1 MMSEKINIPSD
12 LVKTFKTY
20 HDTWRR
26 VEPILSRVFVN
37 ERLGI
42 LYNVMKLVSCKPLYL
57 CEHGIARC
65 VEFSLGGCTVYVDL
79 PASPEYIPPDVA
91 NEIEKLPR
99 IVGRP
104 WDQGVVLDTG
114 FGAYVHII
122 GVNSPYGYESE
133 IVEGEGIRAK
143 QFVYT
148 IRVIET
154 NNSGFRLNIS
164 IRSLTS
170 PTEFRASLQLFTKN
184 DTLVYQFVPD
194 QPKDI
199 KKVALLA
206 ITDFFSKNKEEMKNA
221 LKCGTELLTK
231 LELPSTIYLLY

>member
-1 MMSEKINIPSD
+1 MSEKINIPSD
-12 LVKTFKTY
+12 LVKVFKAY

-26 VEPILSRVFVN
+26 VDPIISRVYTI
-37 ERLGI
+37 ERLGM
-42 LYNVMKLVSCKPLYL
+42 LYSVMKLVSYKPLYL
-57 CEHGIARC
+57 CERGIARC

-79 PASPEYIPPDVA
+79 PASPKYIPPDVA

-99 IVGRP
+99 IIGRP

-122 GVNSPYGYESE
+122 GVNSLYGYESE
-133 IVEGEGIRAK
+133 IVEGKGIRSKRFIYA
-143 QFVYT
+143 

-154 NNSGFRLNIS
+154 NNSGFRLNIF
-164 IRSLTS
+164 IRPLTS
-170 PTEFRASLQLFTKN
+170 PTQFATSLQFFTKN

-194 QPKDI
+194 QPEDA

-206 ITDFFSKNKEEMKNA
+206 ITDFLNKNKEEMKNA
-221 LKCGTELLTK
+221 LKCGTEFLAK

>member
-1 MMSEKINIPSD
+1 MSEKINIPSD
-12 LVKTFKTY
+12 LVKVFKAY

-26 VEPILSRVFVN
+26 VDPIVSRTYTI

-42 LYNVMKLVSCKPLYL
+42 LYKVMKLMSYKPLYL
-57 CEHGIARC
+57 CERSIARC

-79 PASPEYIPPDVA
+79 PTSPEYITPDVA

-122 GVNSPYGYESE
+122 GVNSLYGYESE

-143 QFVYT
+143 QFAYT

-154 NNSGFRLNIS
+154 NNSGFRTNIF

-170 PTEFRASLQLFTKN
+170 PTEFRASLQLFIKN

-199 KKVALLA
+199 KKVAPLA
-206 ITDFFSKNKEEMKNA
+206 ITDFLSKNKEEMKNA

>member
-12 LVKTFKTY
+12 LVKVFKAY

-26 VEPILSRVFVN
+26 VDPIISRVYTI
-37 ERLGI
+37 ERLGM
-42 LYNVMKLVSCKPLYL
+42 LYNVMKIVGYKPSYL

-79 PASPEYIPPDVA
+79 PASPEYIPPGVET
-91 NEIEKLPR
+91 EIEKLPR

-133 IVEGEGIRAK
+133 IVEGKGIRVKRFA
-143 QFVYT
+143 Y
-148 IRVIET
+148 IISVIKT
-154 NNSGFRLNIS
+154 NDSGFRANIF
-164 IRSLTS
+164 IESLTS
-170 PTEFRASLQLFTKN
+170 PTEFRAPLQLLIK
-184 DTLVYQFVPD
+184 DDALACQFAPN
-194 QPKDI
+194 QPEDA

-206 ITDFFSKNKEEMKNA
+206 ITDFLSKNKEEMKNA
-221 LKCGTELLTK
+221 LKCGTELLAK

>member
-1 MMSEKINIPSD
+1 MSEKINIPSD
-12 LVKTFKTY
+12 LVKLFKTY
-20 HDTWRR
+20 HDTWRK
-26 VEPILSRVFVN
+26 VEPIVSRVFDI
-37 ERLGI
+37 ERLGM
-42 LYNVMKLVSCKPLYL
+42 LYSVMKLMGYKPLYL
-57 CEHGIARC
+57 CERGIARC

-114 FGAYVHII
+114 FGTYIHII
-122 GVNSPYGYESE
+122 GINSPHGYESK

-143 QFVYT
+143 QFAYT

-154 NNSGFRLNIS
+154 NNTGFRLNIF

-170 PTEFRASLQLFTKN
+170 PTEFRAPLQLFIKN
-184 DTLVYQFVPD
+184 DALVCQFAPD
-194 QPKDI
+194 QPEDA
-199 KKVALLA
+199 KKVTLLA
-206 ITDFFSKNKEEMKNA
+206 ITDFLSKNKEEMKNA
-221 LKCGTELLTK
+221 LKCGAELLAK

>member
-1 MMSEKINIPSD
+1 MSEKINLPSD
-12 LVKTFKTY
+12 LVKLFKAY
-20 HDTWRR
+20 HDTWRK
-26 VEPILSRVFVN
+26 VEPIASRVFTI
-37 ERLGI
+37 ERLGM
-42 LYNVMKLVSCKPLYL
+42 LYNVMKLVGYKPLRL
-57 CEHGIARC
+57 CERGIARC
-65 VEFSLGGCTVYVDL
+65 VEFGLGGCTVYVDL
-79 PASPEYIPPDVA
+79 PASPEYIPPDVV

-133 IVEGEGIRAK
+133 IVEGKGIRAK
-143 QFVYT
+143 QFAYT

-154 NNSGFRLNIS
+154 NNTGFRLNIF

-170 PTEFRASLQLFTKN
+170 PTEFRASLQLLIK
-184 DTLVYQFVPD
+184 DDALACQFVPD

-199 KKVALLA
+199 KKDALLA
-206 ITDFFSKNKEEMKNA
+206 ITDFFSKNEEEMKNA
-221 LKCGTELLTK
+221 LKCGAELLAK